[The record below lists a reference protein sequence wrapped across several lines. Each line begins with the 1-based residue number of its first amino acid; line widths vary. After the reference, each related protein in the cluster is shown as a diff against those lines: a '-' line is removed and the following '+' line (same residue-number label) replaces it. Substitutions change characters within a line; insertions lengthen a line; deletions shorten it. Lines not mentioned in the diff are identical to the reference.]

1 MKGEAILYL
10 ARILAVADVYDA
22 MASYRAYR
30 ARIPDEV
37 IIKTIRQNAGTQFAE
52 EVVHAFLKVYER
64 GEISHRE
71 DLLTSH
77 TANYIATPGLRGLG
91 GFHINT
97 DQPHM

>member
-1 MKGEAILYL
+1 
-10 ARILAVADVYDA
+10 
-22 MASYRAYR
+22 MASHRAYR

-77 TANYIATPGLRGLG
+77 TANYIATPGFKDLG